1 MTYVEPG
8 HVIHDA
14 DAHILETPDWFEGF
28 ADQRVA
34 SALRRILE
42 PYCGEEVQ
50 ASRTL
55 HADTLYREQDEA
67 ELMTRKNWR
76 ATGSF
81 LSEDRPA
88 ALDLLGF
95 ASQLVFPTMSV
106 GYLAA
111 LEHRDDMDL
120 LYGTAEASNRAM
132 GAFCS
137 SDPRLLAVGYVP
149 LAEIERAPAAAE
161 QAIEEGCRALLI
173 PSRCPRNHATSHRDL
188 DALWARAQE
197 AGLPILFHVG
207 NPDELLTD
215 AHKNNGAPPVSD
227 FHGGSEN
234 FTSVSYMAIPAQPSL
249 ALSMMILDG
258 VLERFADLRVG
269 VIELG
274 ASWMPG
280 FMRQIDSAQDAFSR
294 TEGRLQSL
302 SLRASEYVRRQVRV
316 TPFPAEDA
324 GWIVEQTGPEVC
336 LFSSDYPHVEGGR
349 NPLARFQRSLEG
361 LPPESRGRFYRH
373 NFEDLMGR
381 GLDAV
386 PMFNAE

>member
-1 MTYVEPG
+1 MSYV
-8 HVIHDA
+8 HDSRVIHDA

-28 ADQRVA
+28 AEERIV
-34 SALRRILE
+34 SRLREMLE
-42 PYCGEEVQ
+42 PYCGEEVSQ
-50 ASRTL
+50 CRAM
-55 HADTLYREQDEA
+55 HADPEYRARDSE

-81 LSEDRPA
+81 LAEDRA
-88 ALDLLGF
+88 GALDLLGF
-95 ASQLVFPTMSV
+95 STQLIFPTVSV

-120 LYGTAEASNRAM
+120 LYGTAAASNRAM
-132 GAFCS
+132 SAFCS
-137 SDPRLLAVGYVP
+137 GDSRLLAVGYVP
-149 LAEIERAPAAAE
+149 LADLERVPGAAE
-161 QAIEEGCRALLI
+161 QAIESGCRALLI
-173 PSRCPRNHATSHRDL
+173 PSRCPRNHATSHAAL

-215 AHKNNGAPPVSD
+215 AHKNNGAPPVPD

-249 ALSMMILDG
+249 ALSMMLLDG
-258 VLERFADLRVG
+258 VLERFPELRVG

-274 ASWMPG
+274 ASWVPG
-280 FMRQIDSAQDAFSR
+280 LMRQLDSAVDAFSR
-294 TEGRLQSL
+294 MEDRLRTL
-302 SLRASEYVRRQVRV
+302 SLRPSEYIRRQVRV

-324 GWIVEQTGPEVC
+324 GWIMEQTGPEVC

-349 NPLARFQRSLEG
+349 NPLGRFERSMG
-361 LPPESRGRFYRH
+361 RLPVESQERFYRL
-373 NFEDLMGR
+373 NFEDLMGCSF
-381 GLDAV
+381 GAV
-386 PMFNAE
+386 SEIT

>member
-1 MTYVEPG
+1 MAYADQG
-8 HVIHDA
+8 SVIHDA

-28 ADQRVA
+28 ADKRVS
-34 SALRRILE
+34 SALHRILA
-42 PYCGEEVQ
+42 PYCGEEVE
-50 ASRTL
+50 ASRAL
-55 HADTLYREQDEA
+55 HADPLYRERDEG
-67 ELMTRKNWR
+67 ELLTRKNWR

-81 LSEDRPA
+81 LAEDRPR

-95 ASQLVFPTMSV
+95 ASQLIFPTMSV

-132 GAFCS
+132 SAFCAR
-137 SDPRLLAVGYVP
+137 DPRLLAVGYVP
-149 LAEIERAPAAAE
+149 LAEIERAPRAAE
-161 QAIEEGCRALLI
+161 QAMEAGCRALLI
-173 PSRCPRNHATSHRDL
+173 PSRCPRHHATSHRAL
-188 DALWARAQE
+188 DAVWARAQE

-207 NPDELLTD
+207 NPDELLSD
-215 AHKNNGAPPVSD
+215 AHKNNGAPVVSD

-234 FTSVSYMAIPAQPSL
+234 FTSISYMAIPAQPSL
-249 ALSMMILDG
+249 ALAMLILDG
-258 VLERFADLRVG
+258 VLERFPDLRVG

-280 FMRQIDSAQDAFSR
+280 FMRQLDSAVDAFGR
-294 TEGRLQSL
+294 TEDRLSSL
-302 SLRASEYVRRQVRV
+302 SLRPSEYIQRQVRV

-349 NPLARFQRSLEG
+349 NPLGRFRRSLQH
-361 LPPESRGRFYRH
+361 LPEATHERFYRW
-373 NFEDLMGR
+373 NFEDLMGA
-381 GLDAV
+381 GLEHV
-386 PMFNAE
+386 PLPASE

>member
-1 MTYVEPG
+1 MAYVTDG
-8 HVIHDA
+8 RVIHDA

-28 ADQRVA
+28 AERRVS
-34 SALRRILE
+34 SALHRILDR
-42 PYCGEEVQ
+42 YCGEEVE
-50 ASRTL
+50 ASRGL
-55 HADTLYREQDEA
+55 HADPVYRKRDEA
-67 ELMTRKNWR
+67 ELLTRKNWR

-81 LSEDRPA
+81 LSEDRPR

-111 LEHRDDMDL
+111 LEHRDDRDL

-132 GAFCS
+132 AAFCA

-149 LAEIERAPAAAE
+149 LADLGRATQAAD

-173 PSRCPRNHATSHRDL
+173 PSRCPRDHATSHRAL
-188 DALWARAQE
+188 DPLWARAQE

-207 NPDELLTD
+207 NPDELLSD
-215 AHKNNGAPPVSD
+215 AHKNNGGAPVTD

-258 VLERFADLRVG
+258 VLERFGSLRVG
-269 VIELG
+269 IIELG
-274 ASWMPG
+274 ASWLPG
-280 FMRQIDSAQDAFSR
+280 FMRQLDSAFDAFSR
-294 TEGRLQSL
+294 TEERLRSL
-302 SLRASEYVRRQVRV
+302 SLRPSEYIQRQVRV

-324 GWIVEQTGPEVC
+324 GWIIEQAGADVC

-349 NPLARFQRSLEG
+349 NPLGRFERSLEG
-361 LPPESRGRFYRH
+361 LSDPVQERFYRW
-373 NFEDLMGR
+373 NFEDLMGQ
-381 GLDAV
+381 GLRDV
-386 PMFNAE
+386 PLPVPD